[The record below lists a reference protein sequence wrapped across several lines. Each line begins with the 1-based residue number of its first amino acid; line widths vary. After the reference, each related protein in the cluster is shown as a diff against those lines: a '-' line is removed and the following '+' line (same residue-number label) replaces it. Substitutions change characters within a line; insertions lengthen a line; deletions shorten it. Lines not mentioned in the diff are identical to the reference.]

1 MASACKRDGACASYD
16 AQKQRCLERLAQRY
30 SGLSL
35 CEEQQ
40 RLRSR
45 LHLVLLQHETPRRSL
60 ASDIARWR
68 ELARQRGVALERR
81 QRSAVAIQRWWRS
94 RRQSCGAGRRPP
106 RSPESE
112 LPSSSRFVALA
123 PSATRSVQSTPPSS
137 PSQTHAIVV
146 ELLGARDL
154 PPSSAEPLSP
164 ADGSVSARLRLVRE
178 SDAEELGRLDAER
191 VALHDTVAWENH
203 VLRVYL
209 SPASTSPHDVLGQT
223 SVHVEIIGH
232 RSDGAVVLGRLVV
245 ALDLLET
252 PLAERYA
259 MTRWFPLE
267 RRQRAGPAR
276 GEVRLGVRFLARHTT
291 TCAWIPYS
299 VLTSSSSSASAST
312 LPSSSPAPERAST
325 AVKLSH
331 SASKKP
337 PLSPRRRETTPSPLV
352 SPGKRLSRRRP
363 DRVGRPEAM
372 SPPSSP
378 SSYASSIE
386 NSDLEHVETPAS
398 SPRKQLVPS
407 ATGTL
412 KSGIA
417 SPRKPP
423 PRRRSVTVDDS
434 AAGDTSG
441 DSPDDKK
448 KPFLKRKPYKVVF
461 RKLDWSRKPFL
472 KRKPYKVVFRKL
484 DWSRVGAKTDSNWG
498 RPAAAKLSPESAV
511 RREKSTTLTKATA
524 EGDEMDT
531 SRTTRLHALVSA
543 VHSVCRAT
551 EQTKGLALMKY
562 RAERKTYLWGAT
574 TAPSMARGQSYLRSE
589 DALQSLWRDLQSDDD
604 GSAYLKMLA
613 ELTTCQQ

>member
-45 LHLVLLQHETPRRSL
+45 LHLVLLQRETPRRSL

-68 ELARQRGVALERR
+68 ELARERAVALGRR

-112 LPSSSRFVALA
+112 LPSSSCFVALA
-123 PSATRSVQSTPPSS
+123 PSATRSVESTPPSS

-154 PPSSAEPLSP
+154 PPISAEPLSP
-164 ADGSVSARLRLVRE
+164 ADGSVSATLRLVRE

-276 GEVRLGVRFLARHTT
+276 GEVRLGVRFLARHAT

-312 LPSSSPAPERAST
+312 LPSSSPSPDIARATST
-325 AVKLSH
+325 AVKPSDP
-331 SASKKP
+331 ASKKP

-423 PRRRSVTVDDS
+423 PRRRSVAVDDG
-434 AAGDTSG
+434 AAGDTPG

-448 KPFLKRKPYKVVF
+448 
-461 RKLDWSRKPFL
+461 KPFL

-498 RPAAAKLSPESAV
+498 RPAAAKLSPDSAV

-524 EGDEMDT
+524 GGDEMDT
-531 SRTTRLHALVSA
+531 SRTKRLHALTSA

-604 GSAYLKMLA
+604 GSVYLKMLA